1 MKQFDLQAHV
11 DSVYA
16 QYPAAERRP
25 VIGITA
31 NYDDSSCKLA
41 QGYYQSV
48 IAAGGIPVVI
58 PPSSDRHVL
67 MNTLDHLDGLLLS
80 GGADINPLWC
90 GEEPVSGLHG
100 INRERDLPEL
110 LITRLAYNRQLPILG
125 ICRGIQTLNVF
136 LGGSLWQDLPSQYP
150 SALKHGGG
158 AYHRLVPEK
167 DSFFSKWTG
176 EDLSANSYHHQAIK
190 ELAPGLIP
198 DAHTEDGVIEAVRFR
213 GHPNAFAVQ
222 FHPEKNAPESALSRA
237 LFARLADEA
246 KKAYRS

>member
-1 MKQFDLQAHV
+1 MK
-11 DSVYA
+11 
-16 QYPAAERRP
+16 P
-25 VIGITA
+25 VIGILGSVDEKESYHFA
-31 NYDDSSCKLA
+31 NRTYWNAIL
-41 QGYYQSV
+41 
-48 IAAGGIPVVI
+48 AAGGIPVLLPYAEDETQAKEVM
-58 PPSSDRHVL
+58 DAVGCA
-67 MNTLDHLDGLLLS
+67 GLLFA
-80 GGADINPLWC
+80 GGDDIRPEEYGETPVPEC
-90 GEEPVSGLHG
+90 GHTSGL
-100 INRERDLPEL
+100 RDRSERSYVRSWDRTSLPC
-110 LITRLAYNRQLPILG
+110 LG

-167 DSFFSKWTG
+167 DSFFSKWSG
-176 EDLSANSYHHQAIK
+176 EDLSVNSYHHQAIK

-198 DAHTEDGVIEAVRFR
+198 DARTEDGVIEAVRFR
-213 GHPNAFAVQ
+213 NHPNAFAVQ